1 MSDPT
6 SWTGQK
12 TRDLVASDLE
22 TWVGREG
29 KDPLGS
35 IAFKKMESG
44 SN

>member
-1 MSDPT
+1 M
-6 SWTGQK
+6 GKK

-22 TWVGREG
+22 TWVGHEG

-35 IAFKKMESG
+35 IVFKKKKVKSG